1 MVQEANPLRPIMAPN
16 LGEPILG
23 GLYDLYAD
31 ALGATA
37 AWWLGH
43 LTIIGIIALAYWT
56 ITNWKDV
63 TNGLGI
69 SGTRFVAWLALIALT
84 IGQYVL
90 YMNQFGFPS
99 SGAFLTAGSVSLY
112 LWWQW
117 YQLEPQKV

>member
-1 MVQEANPLRPIMAPN
+1 MVQEANPLRPIMALN

-43 LTIIGIIALAYWT
+43 LTLIGTIALTYWT
-56 ITNWKDV
+56 IANWKDV
-63 TNGLGI
+63 TTGLGI
-69 SGTRFVAWLALIALT
+69 SGTRLVAWLALIGLT
-84 IGQYVL
+84 IGQYAL
-90 YMNQFGFPS
+90 YMNQLGFPS
-99 SGAFLTAGSVSLY
+99 MGAFLTAGSVSLY

>member
-1 MVQEANPLRPIMAPN
+1 MVQEANPLRPIMALN

-43 LTIIGIIALAYWT
+43 LTLIGAIALTYWT
-56 ITNWKDV
+56 IANWKDV

-69 SGTRFVAWLALIALT
+69 SGTRLVAWLALIGLT
-84 IGQYVL
+84 IGQYAL
-90 YMNQFGFPS
+90 YMSQFGFPS
-99 SGAFLTAGSVSLY
+99 MVAFLTAGSVSLY

-117 YQLEPQKV
+117 YQLEPQKT

>member
-1 MVQEANPLRPIMAPN
+1 MVQEANPLRAIMAPN

-43 LTIIGIIALAYWT
+43 LTIIGIIALTYWT
-56 ITNWKDV
+56 IANWKDV
-63 TNGLGI
+63 TSGLGI

-90 YMNQFGFPS
+90 YMNHFGFPS

-117 YQLEPQKV
+117 YQLEPQKA

>member
-23 GLYDLYAD
+23 GLYDLYVD

-43 LTIIGIIALAYWT
+43 MTIIGTIALAYWT

-69 SGTRFVAWLALIALT
+69 SQARFAAWLVLIVLT
-84 IGQYVL
+84 VGQYIL
-90 YMNQFGFPS
+90 FKNQFGFPS
-99 SGAFLTAGSVSLY
+99 TGAFLTAASISLY
-112 LWWQW
+112 FWWQW